1 MQSNGARTGA
11 QYLAGLKAH
20 SRDVWV
26 RGQRVQDVTCHPAF
40 TGAAGH
46 IAHLYDMQHDPAFS
60 DVLTYTSPTSGRPVG
75 TAFMM
80 SQTIDD
86 LVKRRRAFQVWA
98 ESSFGLLG
106 RSPDFLNTT
115 VMAFAESPGVFREMG
130 PEFADNIRRYY
141 EYVRE
146 NDLFLTHALI
156 TPQTDRSRGSKDQ
169 SDPFLHMGVVRE
181 TAEGLVMRG
190 ARMLATHGAIADEV
204 IVYHLPGI
212 RPGDEA
218 YATAFAIPVDTP
230 GVRMICRE
238 PFEEGGRSSFDHPLG
253 TRFEESDALLIFD
266 DVLVPWE
273 RVFLHGNVDLANRM
287 YTETALRNHT
297 AHQTGARAIAKMQLA
312 TGVAM
317 AVAETVK
324 ANGFLHV
331 QEMLGECIGY
341 IELAKS
347 CVIRAEVEF
356 EKTPAGTI
364 RAGFTPL
371 QTLRGL
377 MSKAYPRIIEIL
389 QTVGAGGLLMMPTAA
404 DFGSPI
410 AGDVHKYYRGAG
422 GIAAVDRVRLFKLAW
437 ELAGDSFGMRAMQ
450 YERYYAGDPFRLVAS
465 NYTNYPNK
473 HECEQLVAR
482 ALALAGEPVTQTSS
496 AKPTTVD

>member
-1 MQSNGARTGA
+1 MGIRTGA
-11 QYLAGLKAH
+11 RYLEGLRTRA
-20 SRDVWV
+20 REVWV
-26 RGQRVQDVTCHPAF
+26 GGRRVGDVTTHPAF
-40 TGAAGH
+40 AKPAAH
-46 IAHLYDMQHDPAFS
+46 IAHLYDMQHDPAYRE
-60 DVLTYTSPTSGRPVG
+60 VLTYVSPSSGELVG

-80 SQTIDD
+80 SRTQAD

-98 ESSFGLLG
+98 ETSFGLLG

-115 VMAFAESPGVFREMG
+115 VMAFAESPGVFEEMG
-130 PEFADNIRRYY
+130 PRFAANIGRYY

-169 SDPFLHMGVVRE
+169 VDAFLHMGVVRE
-181 TAEGLVMRG
+181 TSEGLVMRG
-190 ARMLATHGAIADEV
+190 ARMLATHGPIADEV

-212 RPGDEA
+212 KPGEEA

-238 PFEEGGRSSFDHPLG
+238 PFDDGTRASFDHPLA
-253 TRFEESDALLIFD
+253 THFEEPDALLIFD
-266 DVLVPWE
+266 DVLVPWD

-312 TGVAM
+312 VGVAM

-324 ANGFLHV
+324 SNGFLHV
-331 QEMLGECIGY
+331 QEMLGEIIGY

-356 EKTPAGTI
+356 ETTAAGTI

-377 MSKAYPRIIEIL
+377 MSKAYPRIIEVL
-389 QTVGAGGLLMMPTAA
+389 QTIGAGGLLMMPTAA
-404 DFGSPI
+404 DFGSPV
-410 AGDVHKYYRGAG
+410 GEDVRRYYRGAG
-422 GIAAVDRVRLFKLAW
+422 DTTAEDRVRVFKLAW
-437 ELAGDSFGMRAMQ
+437 DLAGDAFGMRAMQ

-465 NYTNYPNK
+465 NYTNYAYK
-473 HECEQLVAR
+473 HECEHLVAK
-482 ALALAGEPVTQTSS
+482 ALKLAGAAV
-496 AKPTTVD
+496 PTT